1 MKKPYPRTKLASFV
15 LATCV
20 ALAPIARAVDPPPD
34 GGYPNRNTAEGDSA
48 LLALT
53 FGGNNTAV
61 GYKALSSTSSASDNT
76 AVGASALITNTA
88 GQNTAVG
95 ASTLYNNTSGS
106 NNTAV
111 GRRAM
116 LYNTTGY
123 SNTAIG
129 ADTLF
134 QNTTGNSN
142 VAIGGNAL
150 QQNTTGTSNTA
161 VGDFALTNN
170 TVGSNNTAIGPIAL
184 GNGAGD
190 NNIAIGANAGGEIR
204 TGDNNID
211 VGNYGIDG
219 ESSTIRI
226 GTTGIQTATY
236 VAGISG
242 VPVTAGQAVAVTSTG
257 QLGVRASSARYK
269 EAIKPMDKA
278 SEAVFELK
286 PVSFKYKKELDAT
299 GTPQFGLVA
308 EDVARISPELVVP
321 DNQGKP
327 FSVRYEAVNAMLLN
341 EFLKEHRG
349 VQNLKETVARQETL
363 IAQQQ
368 ESIESLTAA
377 LKAQAAQIQKVSDEL
392 RSQISTPHVVANE

>member
-88 GQNTAVG
+88 GQNTALG

-392 RSQISTPHVVANE
+392 RSQIPTPHVVANE

>member
-88 GQNTAVG
+88 GQNTALG

-170 TVGSNNTAIGPIAL
+170 TVGSNNTAIGPVAL

-392 RSQISTPHVVANE
+392 RSQIPTPHVVANE

>member
-1 MKKPYPRTKLASFV
+1 M
-15 LATCV
+15 
-20 ALAPIARAVDPPPD
+20 
-34 GGYPNRNTAEGDSA
+34 
-48 LLALT
+48 
-53 FGGNNTAV
+53 
-61 GYKALSSTSSASDNT
+61 
-76 AVGASALITNTA
+76 
-88 GQNTAVG
+88 
-95 ASTLYNNTSGS
+95 
-106 NNTAV
+106 
-111 GRRAM
+111 
-116 LYNTTGY
+116 
-123 SNTAIG
+123 
-129 ADTLF
+129 
-134 QNTTGNSN
+134 
-142 VAIGGNAL
+142 
-150 QQNTTGTSNTA
+150 
-161 VGDFALTNN
+161 
-170 TVGSNNTAIGPIAL
+170 
-184 GNGAGD
+184 
-190 NNIAIGANAGGEIR
+190 
-204 TGDNNID
+204 
-211 VGNYGIDG
+211 GNYGIDG
-219 ESSTIRI
+219 EPSTIRI
-226 GTTGIQTATY
+226 GTIGIQTAIY

-392 RSQISTPHVVANE
+392 RSQIPTPHVVANE

>member
-219 ESSTIRI
+219 EPSTIRI
-226 GTTGIQTATY
+226 GTIGIQTAIY

-392 RSQISTPHVVANE
+392 RSQIPTPHVVANE

>member
-1 MKKPYPRTKLASFV
+1 M
-15 LATCV
+15 
-20 ALAPIARAVDPPPD
+20 
-34 GGYPNRNTAEGDSA
+34 
-48 LLALT
+48 
-53 FGGNNTAV
+53 
-61 GYKALSSTSSASDNT
+61 
-76 AVGASALITNTA
+76 
-88 GQNTAVG
+88 
-95 ASTLYNNTSGS
+95 
-106 NNTAV
+106 
-111 GRRAM
+111 
-116 LYNTTGY
+116 
-123 SNTAIG
+123 
-129 ADTLF
+129 
-134 QNTTGNSN
+134 
-142 VAIGGNAL
+142 
-150 QQNTTGTSNTA
+150 
-161 VGDFALTNN
+161 
-170 TVGSNNTAIGPIAL
+170 
-184 GNGAGD
+184 
-190 NNIAIGANAGGEIR
+190 
-204 TGDNNID
+204 
-211 VGNYGIDG
+211 GNYGIDG
-219 ESSTIRI
+219 EPSTIRI
-226 GTTGIQTATY
+226 GTIGIQTAIY

-308 EDVARISPELVVP
+308 EDVAKISPELVVP

-392 RSQISTPHVVANE
+392 RSQIPTPHVVANE

>member
-1 MKKPYPRTKLASFV
+1 M
-15 LATCV
+15 
-20 ALAPIARAVDPPPD
+20 
-34 GGYPNRNTAEGDSA
+34 
-48 LLALT
+48 
-53 FGGNNTAV
+53 
-61 GYKALSSTSSASDNT
+61 
-76 AVGASALITNTA
+76 
-88 GQNTAVG
+88 
-95 ASTLYNNTSGS
+95 
-106 NNTAV
+106 
-111 GRRAM
+111 
-116 LYNTTGY
+116 
-123 SNTAIG
+123 
-129 ADTLF
+129 
-134 QNTTGNSN
+134 
-142 VAIGGNAL
+142 
-150 QQNTTGTSNTA
+150 
-161 VGDFALTNN
+161 
-170 TVGSNNTAIGPIAL
+170 
-184 GNGAGD
+184 
-190 NNIAIGANAGGEIR
+190 
-204 TGDNNID
+204 
-211 VGNYGIDG
+211 GNYGIDG
-219 ESSTIRI
+219 EPSTIRI
-226 GTTGIQTATY
+226 GTIGIQTAIY

-377 LKAQAAQIQKVSDEL
+377 LKAQAAQIQKVSGEL
-392 RSQISTPHVVANE
+392 RSQIPTPHVVANE

>member
-1 MKKPYPRTKLASFV
+1 
-15 LATCV
+15 
-20 ALAPIARAVDPPPD
+20 
-34 GGYPNRNTAEGDSA
+34 
-48 LLALT
+48 
-53 FGGNNTAV
+53 
-61 GYKALSSTSSASDNT
+61 
-76 AVGASALITNTA
+76 
-88 GQNTAVG
+88 
-95 ASTLYNNTSGS
+95 
-106 NNTAV
+106 
-111 GRRAM
+111 
-116 LYNTTGY
+116 
-123 SNTAIG
+123 
-129 ADTLF
+129 
-134 QNTTGNSN
+134 
-142 VAIGGNAL
+142 
-150 QQNTTGTSNTA
+150 
-161 VGDFALTNN
+161 
-170 TVGSNNTAIGPIAL
+170 
-184 GNGAGD
+184 
-190 NNIAIGANAGGEIR
+190 
-204 TGDNNID
+204 

-219 ESSTIRI
+219 EPSTIRI
-226 GTTGIQTATY
+226 GTIGIQTAIY

>member
-1 MKKPYPRTKLASFV
+1 M
-15 LATCV
+15 
-20 ALAPIARAVDPPPD
+20 
-34 GGYPNRNTAEGDSA
+34 
-48 LLALT
+48 
-53 FGGNNTAV
+53 
-61 GYKALSSTSSASDNT
+61 
-76 AVGASALITNTA
+76 
-88 GQNTAVG
+88 
-95 ASTLYNNTSGS
+95 
-106 NNTAV
+106 
-111 GRRAM
+111 
-116 LYNTTGY
+116 
-123 SNTAIG
+123 
-129 ADTLF
+129 
-134 QNTTGNSN
+134 
-142 VAIGGNAL
+142 
-150 QQNTTGTSNTA
+150 
-161 VGDFALTNN
+161 
-170 TVGSNNTAIGPIAL
+170 
-184 GNGAGD
+184 
-190 NNIAIGANAGGEIR
+190 
-204 TGDNNID
+204 
-211 VGNYGIDG
+211 GNYGIDG
-219 ESSTIRI
+219 EPSTIRI

-392 RSQISTPHVVANE
+392 RSQIPTPHVVANE

>member
-1 MKKPYPRTKLASFV
+1 M
-15 LATCV
+15 
-20 ALAPIARAVDPPPD
+20 
-34 GGYPNRNTAEGDSA
+34 
-48 LLALT
+48 
-53 FGGNNTAV
+53 
-61 GYKALSSTSSASDNT
+61 
-76 AVGASALITNTA
+76 
-88 GQNTAVG
+88 
-95 ASTLYNNTSGS
+95 
-106 NNTAV
+106 
-111 GRRAM
+111 
-116 LYNTTGY
+116 
-123 SNTAIG
+123 
-129 ADTLF
+129 
-134 QNTTGNSN
+134 
-142 VAIGGNAL
+142 
-150 QQNTTGTSNTA
+150 
-161 VGDFALTNN
+161 
-170 TVGSNNTAIGPIAL
+170 
-184 GNGAGD
+184 
-190 NNIAIGANAGGEIR
+190 
-204 TGDNNID
+204 
-211 VGNYGIDG
+211 GNYGIDG

-392 RSQISTPHVVANE
+392 RSQIPTPHVVANE

>member
-1 MKKPYPRTKLASFV
+1 
-15 LATCV
+15 
-20 ALAPIARAVDPPPD
+20 
-34 GGYPNRNTAEGDSA
+34 
-48 LLALT
+48 
-53 FGGNNTAV
+53 
-61 GYKALSSTSSASDNT
+61 
-76 AVGASALITNTA
+76 
-88 GQNTAVG
+88 
-95 ASTLYNNTSGS
+95 
-106 NNTAV
+106 
-111 GRRAM
+111 
-116 LYNTTGY
+116 
-123 SNTAIG
+123 
-129 ADTLF
+129 
-134 QNTTGNSN
+134 
-142 VAIGGNAL
+142 
-150 QQNTTGTSNTA
+150 
-161 VGDFALTNN
+161 
-170 TVGSNNTAIGPIAL
+170 
-184 GNGAGD
+184 
-190 NNIAIGANAGGEIR
+190 
-204 TGDNNID
+204 

-226 GTTGIQTATY
+226 GTTGIQTAIY

-392 RSQISTPHVVANE
+392 RSQIPTPHVVANE

>member
-1 MKKPYPRTKLASFV
+1 
-15 LATCV
+15 
-20 ALAPIARAVDPPPD
+20 
-34 GGYPNRNTAEGDSA
+34 
-48 LLALT
+48 
-53 FGGNNTAV
+53 
-61 GYKALSSTSSASDNT
+61 
-76 AVGASALITNTA
+76 
-88 GQNTAVG
+88 
-95 ASTLYNNTSGS
+95 
-106 NNTAV
+106 
-111 GRRAM
+111 
-116 LYNTTGY
+116 
-123 SNTAIG
+123 
-129 ADTLF
+129 
-134 QNTTGNSN
+134 
-142 VAIGGNAL
+142 
-150 QQNTTGTSNTA
+150 
-161 VGDFALTNN
+161 
-170 TVGSNNTAIGPIAL
+170 
-184 GNGAGD
+184 
-190 NNIAIGANAGGEIR
+190 
-204 TGDNNID
+204 

-219 ESSTIRI
+219 EPSTIRI
-226 GTTGIQTATY
+226 GTIGIQTAIY

-392 RSQISTPHVVANE
+392 RSQIPTPHVVANE